1 MEDDLR
7 SQCDDLQ
14 QLLCA
19 AKQEKYV
26 ERHRRGT
33 NLVLLEPDI
42 ARFFS
47 SDNDVNQACAWC

>member
-1 MEDDLR
+1 MTCVRSAMICSNSCVLR
-7 SQCDDLQ
+7 SR
-14 QLLCA
+14 
-19 AKQEKYV
+19 KKYV